1 MFDIGWSELI
11 VLGAVGITMIGR
23 KDLPAAARTAGTHV
37 GRLVGMM
44 QGARVRADRYAAQ
57 NELRQLQNELRSG
70 LRELDAVRSEM
81 AVAVSSQGVLGRTL
95 GPTVSSGIN
104 SSNSSNIGNATT
116 SSNMTLGASS
126 SSSLLSSMVT
136 PHFTV
141 STPTNSAPS
150 LQPSAAID
158 AETNVV
164 IRSLAPRS
172 QAIGAVAEEE
182 WIKNG
187 IGFKSRAEHG
197 AGDATGSVMLSHIIQ
212 QSLIFDQH
220 DRVVQE
226 QDEALQSKL
235 QQKIGEKMEERN
247 QVK

>member
-23 KDLPAAARTAGTHV
+23 KDLPGAARMAGTQV

-44 QGARVRADRYAAQ
+44 QGARVRADRFAAQ

-81 AVAVSSQGVLGRTL
+81 AVAMSSQGVLGRTL
-95 GPTVSSGIN
+95 GPTVRGGI
-104 SSNSSNIGNATT
+104 NSSNIGNATT
-116 SSNMTLGASS
+116 SSNMKLGG
-126 SSSLLSSMVT
+126 SSMET
-136 PHFTV
+136 PHLTFP
-141 STPTNSAPS
+141 TPTIATPL
-150 LQPSAAID
+150 LQHSGALD
-158 AETNVV
+158 VETNVV
-164 IRSLAPRS
+164 SRPLAPRS

-235 QQKIGEKMEERN
+235 QKKIEEKMENRSGDN
-247 QVK
+247 R